1 MTTGAGAPATLG
13 SIEAPPPRGRWLGY
27 RWTICALLFA
37 ATTINYIDRQ
47 VLGILAPTLSRE
59 LGWSETQ
66 YGDIVSW
73 FSLAYAFGFLGMG
86 RLFDRFEVRFGFA
99 FAIVAWSAAAIGH
112 AFARTATGFSIA
124 RAALGLGES
133 GNFPGAIKTVAE
145 WFPRKERAL
154 ATGIFNAGSNV
165 GAILTPLMVPWIALT
180 WGWPAAFIVTGALGL
195 IWLAFWLWMYRS
207 PEDHPKVTAAELA
220 YIRSDPVE
228 SAEPVRWTSL
238 LGHRQTW
245 AFVLG
250 KFMTDPIWWF
260 YLYWLPK
267 FLDAE
272 YGIQLA
278 QIALPL
284 VVIYVVADVGS
295 VGGGWLSSALIK
307 RGWTV
312 NRGRKTAMLIAA
324 LLIVPTMF
332 APNAGSLWLAVAIVS
347 VAAAAHQWWSANLFT
362 TASDMFPRRAVAS
375 IVGLGGFGGAMG
387 GMLFQRAT
395 GRVLEATGNDYVPI
409 FVVCGLAYVSALLVI
424 HLLVPRLEPAK
435 LEAHRGS

>member
-1 MTTGAGAPATLG
+1 MTIVSGPTSTSL
-13 SIEAPPPRGRWLGY
+13 EAPPQRGRRLGY
-27 RWTICALLFA
+27 RWTICALLFV

-73 FSLAYAFGFLGMG
+73 FSLAYALGFLGMG
-86 RLFDRFEVRFGFA
+86 RLLDRIGVRVGFA
-99 FAIVAWSAAAIGH
+99 VAVIAWSAAAIGH
-112 AFARTATGFSIA
+112 AVARTAAGFSVA

-133 GNFPGAIKTVAE
+133 GNFPGAIKAVAE

-154 ATGIFNAGSNV
+154 ATGIFNAGTNV
-165 GAILTPLMVPWIALT
+165 GAILTPLMVPWITLT
-180 WGWPAAFIVTGALGL
+180 WGWPMAFIVTGSLGL
-195 IWLAFWLWMYRS
+195 IWLVFWLWLYRS
-207 PEDHPKVTAAELA
+207 PEEHPRVTSQEIA

-228 SAEPVRWTSL
+228 SVEPVRWRSL

-245 AFVLG
+245 AFVIG

-272 YGIQLA
+272 YGIRLA
-278 QIALPL
+278 QVAAPL
-284 VVIYVVADVGS
+284 VVIYLVADVGS

-307 RGWTV
+307 RGWSV

-332 APNAGSLWLAVAIVS
+332 APNAGSLWVAVAIVS

-375 IVGLGGFGGAMG
+375 VVGLGGFGGAMG

-395 GRVLEATGNDYVPI
+395 GRVLEATNNDYVPI
-409 FVVCGLAYVSALLVI
+409 FIVCGLAYVSALLVI
-424 HLLVPRLEPAK
+424 HLLAPRLEPAR
-435 LEAHRGS
+435 LDNSQRS

>member
-13 SIEAPPPRGRWLGY
+13 SIEAPRPRGRWLGY

-86 RLFDRFEVRFGFA
+86 RLFDRFGVRFGFA

-133 GNFPGAIKTVAE
+133 GNFPGAIKAVAE

-228 SAEPVRWTSL
+228 SAEPVRWASL

-284 VVIYVVADVGS
+284 VVIYLVADVGS

-395 GRVLEATGNDYVPI
+395 GRVLEATGNNYVPI
-409 FVVCGLAYVSALLVI
+409 FMVCGLAYVSALLVI
-424 HLLVPRLEPAK
+424 HLLVPRLEPAR
-435 LEAHRGS
+435 LDERPRS